1 MKHIFTETEFITL
14 LALAGL
20 TSAYAFE
27 RKEEVDD
34 AMLVEALHSLSCRGQ
49 IMEKDDGFVPSG
61 AIMEIVEAIRD
72 ADHVYLLELPET
84 VKPNRLIYSKAPD
97 GIIVM
102 ERSLPPEENNYKV
115 QIVPSL
121 DYIRD
126 ILDNELHEMLPP
138 YGPSDMCQEELS
150 GLGDADGMAEEGDEG
165 FDLPLFILRKKELP
179 SDEETVSLSIHMTAS
194 DYVIACR
201 NITGIRKY
209 PYTEKKFMELLS
221 AELGGII
228 R

>member
-1 MKHIFTETEFITL
+1 MKYIFTETEFITL
-14 LALAGL
+14 LALGGL

-27 RKEEVDD
+27 REEEADD
-34 AMLVEALHSLSCRGQ
+34 TMLAEALHSLYRRGQ
-49 IMEKDDGFVPSG
+49 ITEKDDGFVPSG
-61 AIMEIVEAIRD
+61 AVMEIVEAIRD
-72 ADHVYLLELPET
+72 ADHVYLLDLPET
-84 VKPNRLIYSKAPD
+84 VKPQRLIYPKAPD

-102 ERSLPPEENNYKV
+102 ERSLPPEEKSYKV
-115 QIVPSL
+115 QIVPAL

-138 YGPSDMCQEELS
+138 SGLSDMWQEELS
-150 GLGDADGMAEEGDEG
+150 GLWDADGMANDDDEG

-179 SDEETVSLSIHMTAS
+179 SDKDTLSLSMHMTAS
-194 DYVIACR
+194 SYVIVCR
-201 NITGIRKY
+201 NIMGVRKY

-221 AELGGII
+221 AELGGIL